1 MKYNEFRRY
10 CKEFTKIENC
20 YYNRHNKKCRWEAN

>member
-20 YYNRHNKKCRWEAN
+20 YYNRHNKKMQVGG